1 MSSFNDF
8 LAEQL
13 QDPEFKAEYDALA
26 PEFAPEEV
34 VWEIEVDAEL
44 YEQAKAVFAEYGLTI
59 EEATVQFIKATIA
72 CGDLPFPYTEED
84 IKAAKNLINKE
95 K

>member
-13 QDPEFKAEYDALA
+13 QDPEFKAEYDTLA
-26 PEFAPEEV
+26 PKFPPEEV

-44 YEQAKAVFAEYGLTI
+44 YEQAKAVFAEFGLTI
-59 EEATVQFIKATIA
+59 EEATVLFIKATIA

-84 IKAAKNLINKE
+84 IKEAAALMNK
-95 K
+95 